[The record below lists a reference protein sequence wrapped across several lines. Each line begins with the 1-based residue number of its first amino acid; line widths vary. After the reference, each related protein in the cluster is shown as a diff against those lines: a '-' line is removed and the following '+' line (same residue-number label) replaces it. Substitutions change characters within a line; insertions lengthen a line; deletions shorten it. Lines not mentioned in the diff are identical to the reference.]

1 MILYLWKKYWHFI
14 MLWYSLS
21 QFFKKNKSEYYYNIF
36 LERVSYKNKEF
47 YMKFCTSYVQ
57 YLDRIDICEG
67 IDVDKTSASKECDI
81 CYY

>member
-1 MILYLWKKYWHFI
+1 M
-14 MLWYSLS
+14 
-21 QFFKKNKSEYYYNIF
+21 N
-36 LERVSYKNKEF
+36 
-47 YMKFCTSYVQ
+47 FCISYVQ